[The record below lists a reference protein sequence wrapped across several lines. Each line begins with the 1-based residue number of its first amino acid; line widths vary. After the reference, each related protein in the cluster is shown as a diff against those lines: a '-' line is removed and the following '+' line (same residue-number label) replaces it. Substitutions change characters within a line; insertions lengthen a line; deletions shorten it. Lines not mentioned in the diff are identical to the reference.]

1 MWERGA
7 QDWYAL
13 FGKSIRREAFSQVKI
28 RNMQEYWMY
37 FKYSE
42 PQNCGKESAEAA
54 AAAMRSCPLYYTRFA
69 AFVKRAI
76 FFASASVSCPGTSR
90 QRQYCG
96 LSVPGSFMRASAP
109 SRR

>member
-1 MWERGA
+1 MH
-7 QDWYAL
+7 
-13 FGKSIRREAFSQVKI
+13 
-28 RNMQEYWMY
+28 

-76 FFASASVSCPGTSR
+76 FSASASVS
-90 QRQYCG
+90 
-96 LSVPGSFMRASAP
+96 
-109 SRR
+109 

>member
-1 MWERGA
+1 MDQSQTKSRAPHVWERGT

-76 FFASASVSCPGTSR
+76 FSASASVS
-90 QRQYCG
+90 
-96 LSVPGSFMRASAP
+96 
-109 SRR
+109 

>member
-1 MWERGA
+1 MWERGT

-13 FGKSIRREAFSQVKI
+13 FGKSIRREAFSQGKI

-42 PQNCGKESAEAA
+42 PQSRGERSAEAA

-76 FFASASVSCPGTSR
+76 FSASASVS
-90 QRQYCG
+90 
-96 LSVPGSFMRASAP
+96 
-109 SRR
+109 

>member
-1 MWERGA
+1 MWERGT

-13 FGKSIRREAFSQVKI
+13 FGKSIRREAFSQGKI
-28 RNMQEYWMY
+28 RNMQEYWMYPQGACRIRKAPSSPTAAQY

-76 FFASASVSCPGTSR
+76 FSASASVS
-90 QRQYCG
+90 
-96 LSVPGSFMRASAP
+96 
-109 SRR
+109 